1 MLPDSPLSLSVARV
15 RDFAAVVGLFFMLA
29 GVSAAL
35 SPQPGLA
42 ILPVLLLLGS
52 LWLATILGFY
62 KIDKSK
68 LTLVIFQ
75 DGRVKLKSDV
85 KESIEGFL
93 DGQQWCTHRV
103 AVLRVSTGDT
113 THKLVVLFAQQSLAD
128 EFRCLNM
135 WLRQNDYSDSED
147 RQVSHV

>member
-1 MLPDSPLSLSVARV
+1 MLPESPLVLSVARV
-15 RDFAAVVGLFFMLA
+15 RDFAAVVVLFFMLA

-35 SPQPGLA
+35 SPQPVLA
-42 ILPVLLLLGS
+42 ILSVILFFGA
-52 LWLATILGFY
+52 LWLATTLGFY
-62 KIDKSK
+62 KINSTR
-68 LTLVIFQ
+68 LTLVVFQ
-75 DGRVKLKSDV
+75 NGRVKLGFDDKGTV
-85 KESIEGFL
+85 EGFL

-113 THKLVVLFAQQSLAD
+113 THKLVVLSAQQSLAD

-135 WLRQNDYSDSED
+135 WLRQSDYSDTGD